1 MARADALHELRG
13 LQVYRDLD
21 IPESKRESL
30 PRSTSHK
37 AETNGAS
44 RPGSAHLDGPTN
56 GKSEL
61 DPVVLGCHLVEF
73 WTNICL
79 CQSLIVEEAEDDGPP
94 IYQVRHAPGDVSAPS
109 SWHSREACWA
119 CLLAMHCCPLQ
130 PQTFAVTDQD
140 ASLTCTCLS
149 RLQFI
154 AMRIA
159 CRKRRSKSFSHG
171 SAVLFMCRAHLQMKL
186 RLSKVDGS

>member
-1 MARADALHELRG
+1 MPDGWQMANRRQSEVDYLRCSCIRSAAGSTCDAELTPSGWLGQTLHASCVP

-21 IPESKRESL
+21 IPESKREAL
-30 PRSTSHK
+30 PRSTSHR
-37 AETNGAS
+37 ADTNGAS

-94 IYQVRHAPGDVSAPS
+94 IYQVRHAQG
-109 SWHSREACWA
+109 SWHSHVACRA
-119 CLLAMHCCPLQ
+119 CLVATACCPS
-130 PQTFAVTDQD
+130 QTFAVTDRD
-140 ASLTCTCLS
+140 ANLKSGCL
-149 RLQFI
+149 R
-154 AMRIA
+154 A
-159 CRKRRSKSFSHG
+159 SF
-171 SAVLFMCRAHLQMKL
+171 C
-186 RLSKVDGS
+186 